1 MTTSEWIT
9 DGPNILAPHYF
20 TRIQQ
25 AFAAG
30 PVFGRH
36 HHYAGGSSAD
46 NWAFHTFE
54 PFWDYV
60 TCSKPGDLYVM
71 WSLADLLAK
80 GVALLHVTG
89 DTAPSIRDNCLAAVR
104 AYLDTPFNEF
114 VALFPS
120 PGRDTIEMQLNDIDG
135 YGDLRERIEQHSRRG
150 GEIVVFPF
158 TRIETDDYVLLEA
171 KYPNAEGKV
180 PVGGPY

>member
-9 DGPNILAPHYF
+9 DGPNILAHRYL

-25 AFAAG
+25 AFAVG

-36 HHYAGGSSAD
+36 HHYASGSSAD
-46 NWAFHTFE
+46 NWAFRTFE
-54 PFWDYV
+54 PFWHYV
-60 TCSKPGDLYVM
+60 TRSKPGDLYVM
-71 WSLADLLAK
+71 WSLPDLLDK
-80 GVALLHVTG
+80 GVALLHITG
-89 DTAPSIRDNCLAAVR
+89 DTVASIPDNCLVAVK

-120 PGRDTIEMQLNDIDG
+120 TDRGTIEVQLNDIDG
-135 YGDLRERIEQHSRRG
+135 YEDLRERIERYSSPG
-150 GEIVVFPF
+150 AEIIVFPF
-158 TRIETDDYVLLEA
+158 TRIATDDYVLLEA

-180 PVGGPY
+180 PIGGPY

>member
-30 PVFGRH
+30 PVFGRR

-54 PFWDYV
+54 RFWDYV
-60 TCSKPGDLYVM
+60 TRSKPGDLYVM

-89 DTAPSIRDNCLAAVR
+89 DTATSIRDNCLAAVR

-114 VALFPS
+114 VALFS
-120 PGRDTIEMQLNDIDG
+120 TGRRDTIEVQLNDIDG
-135 YGDLRERIEQHSRRG
+135 YEDLRERIERYSSPG
-150 GEIVVFPF
+150 VEIIVFPF
-158 TRIETDDYVLLEA
+158 TRIETDDYILLEA